1 MTMIAVGTVF
11 LFSLVQS
18 LFGMGLLIFGTPT
31 LLLAGFSFTETLATL
46 LPASIII
53 SFLQLLENWR
63 VERSLV
69 RQFLLWCLP
78 PLCIGLVVVIRYD
91 NTIALELVLGILMLL
106 FALNQLFPRFAQTAR
121 TIVQNN
127 TRACLIVMGAVHG
140 ISNLGG
146 SILSIFASANSET
159 KVETRRTIAFFYL
172 CFAFVQLTILAIL
185 QPEVF
190 SWNHAFFSLL
200 AGVIY
205 LVIGRQTFESMTQFA
220 YDKLFIAFMF
230 AYAIVLC
237 SRGLGVV

>member
-1 MTMIAVGTVF
+1 MTLIAVGTVF

-53 SFLQLLENWR
+53 SFLQLTENWR

-69 RQFLLWCLP
+69 RQFLLWTLP
-78 PLCIGLVVVIRYD
+78 PLCLGLVAVIRYG
-91 NTIALELVLGILMLL
+91 NTIALELILGILMLL
-106 FALNQLFPRFAQTAR
+106 FASNQLFPRFANTAQAV
-121 TIVQNN
+121 VQKHS
-127 TRACLIVMGAVHG
+127 RACLAVMGAVHG

-146 SILSIFASANSET
+146 SILSIFASANYES
-159 KVETRRTIAFFYL
+159 KVERRRTIAFFYL
-172 CFAFVQLTILAIL
+172 CFAFFQLLILAVM

-190 SWNHAFFSLL
+190 NWNHAFFSLL
-200 AGVIY
+200 AGAIY
-205 LVIGRQTFESMTQFA
+205 LVIGRHTFENMTQFA